1 MRCPELGGFALLV
14 INPILLMS
22 IYVCIWMNTSMYCM
36 YVLYVCMYVC
46 KYVCMYVCM
55 YSVKPFRAVARS
67 RVLCWFVSSI
77 ADFTGGGLLCAILD
91 AIAVD
96 NASCIVVNNA
106 V

>member
-1 MRCPELGGFALLV
+1 
-14 INPILLMS
+14 
-22 IYVCIWMNTSMYCM
+22 MYLNEYK
-36 YVLYVCMYVC
+36 YVLYVCTVCMYVRT
-46 KYVCMYVCM
+46 YTCMYVCM